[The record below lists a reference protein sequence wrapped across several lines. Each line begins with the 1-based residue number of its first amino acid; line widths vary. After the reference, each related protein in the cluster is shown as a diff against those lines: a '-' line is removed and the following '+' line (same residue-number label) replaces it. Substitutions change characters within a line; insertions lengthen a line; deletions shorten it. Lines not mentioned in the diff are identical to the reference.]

1 MLPKVLWNSVLAT
14 PALVGAA
21 LIVSSSAMAA
31 ETQSVSEV
39 DALLSE
45 IQISA
50 DATQL
55 EPVVSTEVASVEAP
69 AQTSLITEMPSGVET
84 PAASAEVDTEAA
96 TEQPAAPIAQV
107 PVQQAPVQVS
117 QAAPEAAAPVS
128 SLDQIMQY
136 GSEGANSQ
144 AQVTSITQLSDVQPT
159 DWAYQALQSL
169 VERYGCIAGYPDGTY
184 RGQRAMTRFEFAAGM
199 NACLDRISEL
209 IAAST
214 ADLATK
220 EDLATLQR
228 LQEEFAAELAALR
241 GRVDALEARTSELEA
256 NQFST
261 TTKLNGE
268 TIFAVGVP
276 FSENEFEGNDGDDD
290 DDDDEGDLDDLDLD
304 NLADDQAIA
313 GYRVRLNFDTSFT
326 GEDLLRAR
334 LQAREFDNLVAFGN
348 NTDWQWSSDNPGEG
362 DNDIV
367 LDDLLYTFPLGDV
380 AQIIIG
386 ANSIGDSDFVATT
399 VSPFDSGGQGSLTN
413 ALGTPPQYNFIPGG
427 TGIGAIFGFG
437 DNFSL
442 DVGYAAGNAGD
453 PTPGNGLFNGDYGLI
468 AQLSFLSDFVDAAL
482 TYSNSYSQDGFGS
495 SAGFNLGSYV
505 GVDDGGGD
513 AQAEIANI
521 YGAQINFKFGFL
533 EIGGGAMYMPVRV
546 LGRGDYDV
554 WSYHGTLA
562 FPDLGGDGNL
572 LGFVAGVPPRIAG
585 LGNGNALNDRLV
597 GVSGATRQD
606 AAFLAEAFYRFRVND
621 NISITPGLI
630 YLNDPGSENDR
641 EDSFIGAI
649 RTTFTF

>member
-31 ETQSVSEV
+31 ETQALTDAE
-39 DALLSE
+39 ALLGDVQ
-45 IQISA
+45 QISA
-50 DATQL
+50 AEL
-55 EPVVSTEVASVEAP
+55 SAVESSVEAAEPVEIAAETSPVVPVITEMPPVEALEAPAQAVEAP
-69 AQTSLITEMPSGVET
+69 AQIAQAIEPT
-84 PAASAEVDTEAA
+84 TEASGTA
-96 TEQPAAPIAQV
+96 
-107 PVQQAPVQVS
+107 
-117 QAAPEAAAPVS
+117 

-136 GSEGANSQ
+136 SGEGGSPSMS
-144 AQVTSITQLSDVQPT
+144 QVTSITQLSDVQPT

-241 GRVDALEARTSELEA
+241 GRVDGLEARVSELEA

-261 TTKLNGE
+261 TTKLTGA
-268 TIFAVGVP
+268 TIFAAAAA
-276 FSENEFEGNDGDDD
+276 FDE
-290 DDDDEGDLDDLDLD
+290 DDDEYR
-304 NLADDQAIA
+304 DQAIA
-313 GYRVRLNFDTSFT
+313 GYRVRLNFDTSFS

-334 LQAREFDNLVAFGN
+334 LQARDFSDFDGFGD
-348 NTDWQWSSDNPGEG
+348 NTSWQWGGDSD
-362 DNDIV
+362 DV
-367 LDDLLYTFPLGDV
+367 VVMDDLFYTFPVGP

-399 VSPFDSGGQGSLTN
+399 VSPFDSGESGSLTN
-413 ALGTPPQYNFIPGG
+413 GLGTPPQYNFIPGG
-427 TGIGAIFGFG
+427 TGIGAIIGFG

-442 DVGYAAGNAGD
+442 DFGYAAGDAGNPD
-453 PTPGNGLFNGDYGLI
+453 EGAGLFNGDYGLI
-468 AQLSFLSDFVDAAL
+468 AQLSFLSDFVDAAFM
-482 TYSNSYSQDGFGS
+482 YSNSYSQSGFGDTG
-495 SAGFNLGSYV
+495 GFNLGGYTSAFDSGEPEV
-505 GVDDGGGD
+505 
-513 AQAEIANI
+513 ANI
-521 YGAQINFKFGFL
+521 YGAQVNFKIGDFVEL
-533 EIGGGAMYMPVRV
+533 GGGAMYMPVRV
-546 LGRGDYDV
+546 LDGPDQGDYRV

-562 FPDLGGDGNL
+562 FPDLLGDGNL
-572 LGFVAGVPPRIAG
+572 LGIVAGVPPRISG
-585 LGNGNALNDRLV
+585 SDSSLHGNL
-597 GVSGATRQD
+597 SGISGTTRQD
-606 AAFLAEAFYRFRVND
+606 AAFLAEVFYRFRVND
-621 NISITPGLI
+621 NISITPGLVW
-630 YLNDPGSENDR
+630 LNDPESDNDLK
-641 EDSFIGAI
+641 DTFVGAI

>member
-1 MLPKVLWNSVLAT
+1 MLSKVLWNSVLAT

-31 ETQSVSEV
+31 ETQSVGQSVNEA

-45 IQISA
+45 VQISA
-50 DATQL
+50 DAL
-55 EPVVSTEVASVEAP
+55 KVEAP
-69 AQTSLITEMPSGVET
+69 AAPAATEIASAEVPASASLITELPSATQVAEQPVEAT
-84 PAASAEVDTEAA
+84 NQVAEAQPIEALA
-96 TEQPAAPIAQV
+96 PAAPAV
-107 PVQQAPVQVS
+107 VTPAPVQVA
-117 QAAPEAAAPVS
+117 QAAPEANTSVS

-136 GSEGANSQ
+136 GSEGGNSQ
-144 AQVTSITQLSDVQPT
+144 SQVTSITQLSDVQPT

-276 FSENEFEGNDGDDD
+276 FSENEFRDDD
-290 DDDDEGDLDDLDLD
+290 DRDVIE
-304 NLADDQAIA
+304 NDQVIA

-334 LQAREFDNLVAFGN
+334 LQARDFGDFDSFGD
-348 NTDWQWSSDNPGEG
+348 NTSWQWSSSAG
-362 DNDIV
+362 DDTV
-367 LDDLLYTFPLGDV
+367 RLDDLLYTFPLGDT

-413 ALGTPPQYNFIPGG
+413 GLGTPPQYNFIPGG
-427 TGIGAIFGFG
+427 TGIGAIFGLG
-437 DNFSL
+437 DNFSI
-442 DVGYAAGNAGD
+442 DIGYAAGNAGD
-453 PTPGNGLFNGDYGLI
+453 PSPGNGLFNGDYGLI
-468 AQLSFLSDFVDAAL
+468 AQLSFLSDFLDAAF
-482 TYSNSYSQDGFGS
+482 TYSNSYSRDGFGDDG
-495 SAGFNLGSYV
+495 GFNLGTYD
-505 GVDDGGGD
+505 GVSDGDDTRP
-513 AQAEIANI
+513 EVANI
-521 YGAQINFKFGFL
+521 YAGQLNFKFGGV
-533 EIGGGAMYMPVRV
+533 EVGGGVMYMPVRV

-562 FPDLGGDGNL
+562 FPDLGGDGNM
-572 LGFVAGVPPRIAG
+572 LGFVFGVPPRIAG
-585 LGNGNALNDRLV
+585 IGSGGGLFGQLGGVPGN
-597 GVSGATRQD
+597 TRQD
-606 AAFLAEAFYRFRVND
+606 ASFLAEAFYRFRVND
-621 NISITPGLI
+621 NISITPGVI
-630 YLNDPGSENDR
+630 FLNDPGNDNGR
-641 EDSFIGAI
+641 QDTFVGAI

>member
-31 ETQSVSEV
+31 ETQSVGEV

-45 IQISA
+45 IQVSA
-50 DATQL
+50 DAIQL
-55 EPVVSTEVASVEAP
+55 EPAVTTEIASVEAP
-69 AQTSLITEMPSGVET
+69 AQSSLITELPSAAPAET
-84 PAASAEVDTEAA
+84 SATDEVAVA
-96 TEQPAAPIAQV
+96 EQPAAA
-107 PVQQAPVQVS
+107 PVSQAPAQQAPVQVA
-117 QAAPEAAAPVS
+117 QAAPESAAPVS

-136 GSEGANSQ
+136 GSEGNNSQ
-144 AQVTSITQLSDVQPT
+144 SQVTSITQLSDVQPT

-268 TIFAVGVP
+268 TIFAAGVAL
-276 FSENEFEGNDGDDD
+276 SENEFRDDD
-290 DDDDEGDLDDLDLD
+290 DDRGSLEE
-304 NLADDQAIA
+304 DQAIA

-326 GEDLLRAR
+326 GQDLLRAR
-334 LQAREFDNLVAFGN
+334 LQARDFGDFDSFGD
-348 NTDWQWSSDNPGEG
+348 NTSWQWSSSAGSDTVS
-362 DNDIV
+362 I
-367 LDDLLYTFPLGDV
+367 DDLLYTFPVGDV

-413 ALGTPPQYNFIPGG
+413 GLGTPPQYNFIPGG

-437 DNFSL
+437 ENFSL
-442 DVGYAAGNAGD
+442 DVGYAADNAGD
-453 PTPGNGLFNGDYGLI
+453 PSPGNGLFNGGYGLI
-468 AQLSFLSDFVDAAL
+468 AQLSFLSDFVDAAFM
-482 TYSNSYSQDGFGS
+482 YSNSYSPDGFGDKG
-495 SAGFNLGSYV
+495 GFNLGTYE
-505 GVDDGGGD
+505 GVFDDD
-513 AQAEIANI
+513 DDNARPEVANI
-521 YGAQINFKFGFL
+521 YGAQVNFKLGFVEL
-533 EIGGGAMYMPVRV
+533 GGGAMYMPVRV

-554 WSYHGTLA
+554 WSYHGTIA

-572 LGFVAGVPPRIAG
+572 LGFVVGVPPRISGIGSGGG
-585 LGNGNALNDRLV
+585 LNGNLGGVPLN
-597 GVSGATRQD
+597 TRQD
-606 AAFLAEAFYRFRVND
+606 ASFLAEAFYRFRVND
-621 NISITPGLI
+621 NISITPGVI
-630 YLNDPGSENDR
+630 FLNDPGNDNGR
-641 EDSFIGAI
+641 QDTFVGAI